1 MGSGRPGRRAT
12 VEGTGALV
20 LDAMTLVRPAR
31 EALRRVVPGFAVPE
45 GRWLDLS
52 EGRVAWSRGGEPR
65 AEAEVGLRLGPD
77 WGAVHLRF
85 DIQHL
90 SRATGAQTQ
99 TVALTTTP
107 CRLGGLRW
115 WWRCPQTG
123 RRCAKLYL
131 PNGGWR
137 FLSRAAYGL
146 AYASQ
151 AEDAV
156 LRAHR
161 RAARIHRR
169 LGSDARLANAP
180 PPPRPKGMRRV
191 TYERL
196 VAELDEARRALD
208 DAFLE
213 GAARILG
220 RRRR

>member
-20 LDAMTLVRPAR
+20 LDAAAVVRPAPA
-31 EALRRVVPGFAVPE
+31 ALRRAAPGFAVPE
-45 GRWLDLS
+45 GRWLDLP
-52 EGRVAWSRGGEPR
+52 EGRVAWRRGGEPR
-65 AEAEVGLRLGPD
+65 AEVHVGLRLGPD
-77 WGAVHLRF
+77 WGAATLRF
-85 DIQHL
+85 DIGHL
-90 SRATGAQTQ
+90 TRRTGAQVQ

-115 WWRCPQTG
+115 WWRCPRTG
-123 RRCAKLYL
+123 ARCAKLWL
-131 PNGGWR
+131 SNGGLR

-161 RAARIHRR
+161 RAARLHRR
-169 LGSDARLANAP
+169 LGGDADLAGAP
-180 PPPRPKGMRRV
+180 TPPRPRGMRRA
-191 TYERL
+191 TYGRL
-196 VAELDEARRALD
+196 VAELDAARRALD
-208 DAFLE
+208 RAFLE

-220 RRRR
+220 RRQG

>member
-1 MGSGRPGRRAT
+1 M
-12 VEGTGALV
+12 EGTGALV
-20 LDAMTLVRPAR
+20 LDAMALVRDFRA
-31 EALRRVVPGFAVPE
+31 ELLRAAPGGAVPE
-45 GRWLDLS
+45 GRWVDLP
-52 EGRVAWSRGGEPR
+52 ERRWLWRRGGEPW

-77 WGAVHLRF
+77 WGVAHLRY
-85 DIQHL
+85 DIEHL
-90 SRATGAQTQ
+90 TRRTGARTQ
-99 TVALTTTP
+99 TVVLITTP

-123 RRCAKLYL
+123 ARCAKLYL

-169 LGSDARLANAP
+169 LGSDERLANAP

-191 TYERL
+191 TYDRL

-213 GAARILG
+213 GAIRILG
-220 RRRR
+220 WKRS